1 MWFGRYLTLQTIV
14 LTLSLGHKVVAVA
27 ATAGE
32 LEFVTAA
39 RALVEVPTAGDLI
52 ALTSH
57 WRQRAGIIH
66 IVARILALLLA
77 GIVVLVA
84 AAARVDELIAKSI
97 LVVVVP
103 TRYALVTVAGFRGL
117 VALAGINWLLWLLF
131 YIVNATCRA
140 ILFSIETIL
149 VAAAASVVE
158 LLAVTAGRVVAP
170 LKLPVIAI
178 THRSG

>member
-1 MWFGRYLTLQTIV
+1 MFTPITYLYWRLWLWFWLGLWFGRYLTLQTIV

-39 RALVEVPTAGDLI
+39 RALVKVPTAGDLI

-57 WRQRAGIIH
+57 WRQRASIIH
-66 IVARILALLLA
+66 IVARILALFLA

-84 AAARVDELIAKSI
+84 AAARVDELIAKAI

-103 TRYALVTVAGFRGL
+103 TRYALVTVAGFR
-117 VALAGINWLLWLLF
+117 
-131 YIVNATCRA
+131 
-140 ILFSIETIL
+140 
-149 VAAAASVVE
+149 
-158 LLAVTAGRVVAP
+158 
-170 LKLPVIAI
+170 
-178 THRSG
+178 